1 MNTEQIT
8 EARQRVAAFV
18 PHQPTKADMPA
29 TPEPFWVKQV
39 RLNGIS
45 GPATRRLA
53 MINNQTFEKGDELK
67 VNVVGNSVK
76 IRCVEVGK
84 TSVLITIEGLEGQRE
99 LKLRQ
104 D

>member
-1 MNTEQIT
+1 
-8 EARQRVAAFV
+8 
-18 PHQPTKADMPA
+18 
-29 TPEPFWVKQV
+29 
-39 RLNGIS
+39 
-45 GPATRRLA
+45 

-99 LKLRQ
+99 LKLKQ